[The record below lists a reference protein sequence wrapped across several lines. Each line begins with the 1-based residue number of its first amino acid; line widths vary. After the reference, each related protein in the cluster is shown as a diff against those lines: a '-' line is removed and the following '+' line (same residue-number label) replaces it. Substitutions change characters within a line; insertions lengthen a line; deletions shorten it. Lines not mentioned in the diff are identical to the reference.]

1 MFRFSKALQPPLT
14 PPCEEGD
21 RKKLSSLESRKEKLP
36 SFKRRGWGWFCLCM
50 LTCAPAY
57 VCAQTL
63 ENQKDTISKKSANKS
78 KEISEETLQTVE
90 VSGFSLQKYSVGL
103 KKIALDSTN
112 LALYTGRSV
121 GDFLMM
127 QTPIYIK
134 EYGAGMLASA
144 SFRGTGAGHTAFVW
158 NGVSIGSP
166 TLGEVDFSQ
175 MPMFIFDNL
184 SVQFGGASSLLG
196 TDAIGGSIV
205 VEGNIP
211 AFKSANKY
219 FSPKIFLQQKIGSF
233 GRNNTNL
240 GLILES
246 KNIISQT
253 KIYHSTAKNNFF
265 VGGKE
270 NKHASARNAGFLQEF
285 AFKLPKNQYILFK
298 TWYHNA
304 FIELANQTSTQKDQ
318 NLRIMA
324 DYFKETGNIVYNA
337 KLAYIKDIMYFNEE
351 KTQTERFVGTF
362 GADIT
367 PNNQLGSKLNI
378 RLGGNINYIL
388 MNVDNY
394 LSATNQKQPTET
406 RNDVFALLRWQAK
419 NRLAISANLRQTFVS
434 GFKGAFAPSFGVEYQ
449 LKNSIQTTPSPSL
462 GRRGAEKVPPL
473 FEEGLEVVA
482 KSPSFEGGVRGG
494 FDTKA
499 TLILLK
505 SNISHNYRVPT
516 LNSRYWQPG
525 GNPDIRPEVSY
536 NAEIGISATHKRNNF
551 EFKSNLTTYQNY
563 VKDWILWH
571 PNATNG
577 NFWTPDNLRE
587 VRIRGAEI
595 DGAISYK
602 NNQNNNKN
610 KSLKSAKIGISYAYT
625 QSTNLKGTSENDKN
639 SEGKQLPYVP
649 FNRVTAFF
657 EVIFGKNFISG
668 QTQYTDVRF
677 LTTDNSEFVK
687 PFVVANLNFG
697 RNMNINIKNK
707 QQKINVSM
715 QINNIFN
722 LTYTN
727 VGANMMPPRS
737 FEVNLS
743 IVAP

>member
-1 MFRFSKALQPPLT
+1 MFLKTFLPPLT
-14 PPCEEGD
+14 PPNKVGD
-21 RKKLSSLESRKEKLP
+21 KKISSLLGRRKEKLP
-36 SFKRRGWGWFCLCM
+36 SFPRRGWGWFYLCM
-50 LTCAPAY
+50 LTCASTY
-57 VCAQTL
+57 VCAQTPS
-63 ENQKDTISKKSANKS
+63 NQKDTISK
-78 KEISEETLQTVE
+78 ISEETLQTVE
-90 VSGFSLQKYSVGL
+90 VSAFSLQKYSVGL
-103 KKIALDSTN
+103 KKISLDSTN
-112 LALYTGRSV
+112 LALYSGRSV

-211 AFKSANKY
+211 AFKSTNKY
-219 FSPKIFLQQKIGSF
+219 FSPKLFLQQKIGSF
-233 GRNNTNL
+233 GRNNTNF
-240 GLILES
+240 GLVLEN

-253 KIYHSTAKNNFF
+253 KIYHNTAKNNFS
-265 VGGKE
+265 VDGKE
-270 NKHASARNAGFLQEF
+270 NKHASFKNAGFLQEF
-285 AFKLPKNQYILFK
+285 AFKLPKNQYVLFK

-304 FIELANQTSTQKDQ
+304 FIELPNQTSTQKDQ
-318 NLRIMA
+318 NLRVMA
-324 DYFKETGNIVYNA
+324 DYFKETSNIVYNA

-362 GADIT
+362 GADISL
-367 PNNQLGSKLNI
+367 NNQLNI

-388 MNVDNY
+388 MNVDAY
-394 LSATNQKQPTET
+394 VTSTNTKQPTEL
-406 RNDVFALLRWQAK
+406 RNDVFALVRWQAK
-419 NRLAISANLRQTFVS
+419 KRFSMSANLRQTFVS

-449 LKNSIQTTPSPSL
+449 LKNIQKTTPSPSF
-462 GRRGAEKVPPL
+462 GRRGVEKVPLL
-473 FEEGLEVVA
+473 FEEGLGVV
-482 KSPSFEGGVRGG
+482 K
-494 FDTKA
+494 T

-525 GNPDIRPEVSY
+525 GNPNIRPESSY
-536 NAEIGISATHKRNNF
+536 NAEIGVSATHKRNNF

-571 PNATNG
+571 PNATNS

-587 VRIRGAEI
+587 VRIRGVEI

-602 NNQNNNKN
+602 NNQNKI
-610 KSLKSAKIGISYAYT
+610 LKSAKIGVSYAYT
-625 QSTNLKGTSENDKN
+625 QSTNLKGTSENDTN

-657 EVIFGKNFISG
+657 EVICGKNFISG

-687 PFVVANLNFG
+687 PFVVTNLNFG
-697 RNMNINIKNK
+697 RNMSIDIKNK
-707 QQKINVSM
+707 KQKISVSM
-715 QINNIFN
+715 QINNVFN

-727 VGANMMPPRS
+727 VGTNMMPPRS

-743 IVAP
+743 IIAP

>member
-1 MFRFSKALQPPLT
+1 
-14 PPCEEGD
+14 
-21 RKKLSSLESRKEKLP
+21 
-36 SFKRRGWGWFCLCM
+36 M
-50 LTCAPAY
+50 LTCAPTY
-57 VCAQTL
+57 MYAQTPV
-63 ENQKDTISKKSANKS
+63 NQKDTITK
-78 KEISEETLQTVE
+78 ISEETLQTVE
-90 VSGFSLQKYSVGL
+90 ISAFSLQKYSVGL
-103 KKIALDSTN
+103 KKIVIDSTN
-112 LALYTGRSV
+112 LALYSGRSV

-211 AFKSANKY
+211 AFKSVNKY
-219 FSPKIFLQQKIGSF
+219 FSPKLFLQQKIGSF

-240 GLILES
+240 GFTLEN

-253 KIYHSTAKNNFF
+253 KIYHNTAKNDFSIA
-265 VGGKE
+265 GKE
-270 NKHASARNAGFLQEF
+270 NKHAMFRNVGFLQEV

-304 FIELANQTSTQKDQ
+304 FIELPNQTSTQKDQ
-318 NLRIMA
+318 NLRVMA
-324 DYFKETGNIVYNA
+324 DYFKETSIIVYNA

-351 KTQTERFVGTF
+351 KTQTERLVGTL
-362 GADIT
+362 GADIS
-367 PNNQLGSKLNI
+367 PNNKLNI

-394 LSATNQKQPTET
+394 VTLTNPNQPTET
-406 RNDVFALLRWQAK
+406 RNDVFALVRWQVK
-419 NRLAISANLRQTFVS
+419 NRLAMSANLRQTFVS
-434 GFKGAFAPSFGVEYQ
+434 GFRGAFAPSFGVEYQ
-449 LKNSIQTTPSPSL
+449 LKNANNIQNNQQKT
-462 GRRGAEKVPPL
+462 A
-473 FEEGLEVVA
+473 
-482 KSPSFEGGVRGG
+482 
-494 FDTKA
+494 
-499 TLILLK
+499 LILLK

-516 LNSRYWQPG
+516 LNSRYWNPG
-525 GNPDIRPEVSY
+525 GNPDIRPESSY
-536 NAEIGISATHKRNNF
+536 NAEIGISATHRRNNF

-571 PNATNG
+571 PNTING

-595 DGAISYK
+595 DGAIAYK
-602 NNQNNNKN
+602 NNQNDNQNKI
-610 KSLKSAKIGISYAYT
+610 LKSAKIGVSYAYT
-625 QSTNLKGTSENDKN
+625 QSTNLKGIDENDKS

-649 FNRVTAFF
+649 FNRITAFF
-657 EVIFGKNFISG
+657 EVILGKNFISG
-668 QTQYTDVRF
+668 QMQYTDVRF

-687 PFVVANLNFG
+687 PFVVGNLNFG
-697 RNMNINIKNK
+697 RNMSMKIQNK
-707 QQKINVSM
+707 QQKFNFSM

-727 VGANMMPPRS
+727 VGANMMPPRN

-743 IVAP
+743 TILE